1 MVVVERATPG
11 DRAEVERLVAA
22 YHASEGV
29 NPRPS
34 RIAWAVEQQLSGRF
48 PGVLLVARDGG
59 ATVGVALAVYQP
71 SAELGRV
78 FQVNDFYVEPARRR
92 EGIGRALAAHLME
105 EAAAMQVDLVTLE
118 VLPTNAGATA
128 FWRSVGF
135 STSGHVIYS
144 CVP

>member
-22 YHASEGV
+22 YHSSEGV

-59 ATVGVALAVYQP
+59 ATVGVALAVFQP
-71 SAELGRV
+71 SAELGRIL
-78 FQVNDFYVEPARRR
+78 QVNDFYVEPPQRRR
-92 EGIGRALAAHLME
+92 GIGRALAAHLME

-118 VLPTNAGATA
+118 VLPTNEGAAA

-135 STSGHVIYS
+135 SSSGRTIYS